1 MRLARPFFQLP
12 VLFDVARLQDEVA
25 TLPADAW
32 VPHPD
37 GVTGNSAARLI
48 SVDGEETDAVHGQ
61 MLPTQWLESMPY
73 LRQVLTGFGVVWGR
87 SRLMRLAP
95 GAGVPEHA
103 DINYHWHTRV
113 RLHIPIF
120 TQPEVRF
127 HCDGQSVH
135 MGAGEA
141 WIFDN
146 WRRHHV
152 ENQSS
157 AARIHLVA
165 DTTGTAAFWQFACGQ
180 TPPRA
185 QWRTIGRDPGM
196 LAQLLTESNERPPIM
211 PAAEVQL
218 LIDDLRAELTVIT
231 DTAEAKIRAARLSLL
246 LESLVFDWRQLCAL
260 HGVGGRALSE
270 FLRLASAVRE
280 AATPLADGL
289 VMRTND
295 VSALLVLEKR
305 VLQHLVVVDARALDV
320 AGK

>member
-1 MRLARPFFQLP
+1 
-12 VLFDVARLQDEVA
+12 
-25 TLPADAW
+25 
-32 VPHPD
+32 
-37 GVTGNSAARLI
+37 
-48 SVDGEETDAVHGQ
+48 
-61 MLPTQWLESMPY
+61 
-73 LRQVLTGFGVVWGR
+73 
-87 SRLMRLAP
+87 
-95 GAGVPEHA
+95 
-103 DINYHWHTRV
+103 
-113 RLHIPIF
+113 
-120 TQPEVRF
+120 
-127 HCDGQSVH
+127 
-135 MGAGEA
+135 
-141 WIFDN
+141 
-146 WRRHHV
+146 
-152 ENQSS
+152 
-157 AARIHLVA
+157 
-165 DTTGTAAFWQFACGQ
+165 
-180 TPPRA
+180 
-185 QWRTIGRDPGM
+185 M